1 MNNPQFPS
9 ARKTGL
15 VVQDMPDEVLVYDL
29 DSNKAHCLNKSAAF
43 IWKSCDGNT
52 SVSDI
57 AQAFEAHSGDAVSED
72 FVWLAIDQLNT
83 NSLLEKNITTK
94 FKGQSRRDV
103 IKKIGLASVI
113 AIPIVASLV
122 TPSHVYALVSCGCA
136 VPGDCL
142 AQTGCPSTVNC
153 NVSGKCAP

>member
-29 DSNKAHCLNKSAAF
+29 DSNKAHCLNGSAAF
-43 IWKSCDGNT
+43 IWKSCDGKT

-57 AQAFEAHSGDAVSED
+57 AQSFKAHSGDAVSED
-72 FVWLAIDQLNT
+72 FVWLAIDQLNS
-83 NSLLEKNITTK
+83 NSLLEKEITSK
-94 FKGQSRRDV
+94 FSGQSRRDV

-122 TPSHVYALVSCGCA
+122 TPSSVYAATSCACVGN
-136 VPGDCL
+136 GDCNVQPTC
-142 AQTGCPSTVNC
+142 ASTVNC
-153 NVSGKCAP
+153 NGSGKCAP

>member
-29 DSNKAHCLNKSAAF
+29 DSNKAHCLNGSAAF
-43 IWKSCDGNT
+43 IWKSCDGKT

-57 AQAFEAHSGDAVSED
+57 AHSFKAHSGDAVSED
-72 FVWLAIDQLNT
+72 FVWLAIDQLNS
-83 NSLLEKNITTK
+83 NSLLEKDITSK
-94 FKGQSRRDV
+94 FSGQSRRDV

-122 TPSHVYALVSCGCA
+122 TPNSVYALVSCGCGN
-136 VPGDCL
+136 PGECTL
-142 AQTGCPSTVNC
+142 QTGCPST
-153 NVSGKCAP
+153 